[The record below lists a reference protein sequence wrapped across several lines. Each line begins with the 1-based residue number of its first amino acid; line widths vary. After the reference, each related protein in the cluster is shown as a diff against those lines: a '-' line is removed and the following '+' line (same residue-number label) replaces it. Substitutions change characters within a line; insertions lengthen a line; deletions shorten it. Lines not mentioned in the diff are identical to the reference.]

1 MNRSATNVPTE
12 TKRTLPRK
20 IRVAALSGGK
30 KPAQRRD
37 VKAIKKG
44 AKHQNGAL

>member
-20 IRVAALSGGK
+20 IRVSALSDEK
-30 KPAQRRD
+30 KRAHCPS
-37 VKAIKKG
+37 VILIKKG
-44 AKHQNGAL
+44 AKHQKGAL